1 MQDLLLAGNA
11 AQVDNSD
18 FANGLQ
24 ADASYE
30 LGDHHTLRAG
40 MLATYDLER
49 LDTTSAVF
57 PSANQFSP
65 SGSGD
70 NLPNTVPPQSSTTPY
85 SITANGGNSGL
96 TAGLYLQD
104 EWQLTDH
111 LTLNYGAALRPL

>member
-1 MQDLLLAGNA
+1 VQDLLLAGNA

-57 PSANQFSP
+57 PSSSQFTP
-65 SGSGD
+65 AQ
-70 NLPNTVPPQSSTTPY
+70 PPRSYPCSAARRPCPATRRNRQPLRFT
-85 SITANGGNSGL
+85 IIANGGNSGL
-96 TAGLYLQD
+96 TAGIYLQD

-111 LTLNYGAALRPL
+111 LT